1 MDFFGPYFAFRLGIA
16 RTNSKLSKNH
26 LVSDGSFLSMR

>member
-1 MDFFGPYFAFRLGIA
+1 MDFFAAHFAYRLGIT